1 MPNSGLATGDFVNAV
16 VHHHEGEIFGRLRGE
31 RDKAAEVHQRA
42 AVAVYD
48 DHALIRLGD
57 GNAEAERR
65 ALPHAGGHVD
75 EILGVRL

>member
-1 MPNSGLATGDFVNAV
+1 MVCATGDFVNAV
-16 VHHHEGEIFGRLRGE
+16 VHHYEGEIFGRLRGK

-42 AVAVYD
+42 AVAVHD
-48 DHALIRLGD
+48 DHALVGLSD